1 MPAIRRTA
9 ARRAAARDSLL
20 EQAARTLSIVNTKFV
35 PRAVRDEANEVA
47 AELITVANA
56 AR

>member
-1 MPAIRRTA
+1 VTRAK
-9 ARRAAARDSLL
+9 ARRAAARESIL
-20 EQAARTLSIVNTKFV
+20 EQAARSLSIVNTKFV

-56 AR
+56 AL